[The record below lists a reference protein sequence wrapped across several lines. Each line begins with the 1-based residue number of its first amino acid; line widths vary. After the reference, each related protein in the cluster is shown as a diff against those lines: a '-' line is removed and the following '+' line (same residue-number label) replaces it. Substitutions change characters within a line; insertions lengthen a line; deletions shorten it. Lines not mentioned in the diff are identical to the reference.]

1 MVTSG
6 NFFETLKTADNVGEH
21 WAFTEGCVREGRF
34 DVLEGIGRQ
43 MIAECDFAPPDWR
56 ERSVFDH
63 LMTWLALE
71 DDERGPSLALS
82 FFSAVPVNVVP
93 KFLDIAR
100 AETASKVA
108 SAQSPE
114 TIEKLLLNLPE
125 LETAALL
132 LHESVVRGK
141 LVGFTPASF
150 ELSRR
155 LSSVNHPLG
164 WLPLELL
171 HIENRLPVRDHS
183 RTGSGWSIPKI
194 DNLPDPADLEIL
206 SPDRTFVEVHN
217 LKRVEL
223 IGAADADWR
232 NFSNGRNEVRIFEA
246 RPFGQVSL
254 ATTLPGLGLECVADE
269 IETIENVP
277 VEAVFQQLFAISS
290 NGGAYN
296 RGCFGAYGR
305 LNAWKSLAGLCGAT
319 LEGNAEDILE
329 SAMACRWGKFQG
341 GDWFYDIFWDLGVVC
356 LNPERGELV
365 VVAATDVD

>member
-6 NFFETLKTADNVGEH
+6 NFFETLKTADNVGQH

-34 DVLEGIGRQ
+34 DVLEEIGRR
-43 MIAECDFAPPDWR
+43 MIAECDFAPQDWQA
-56 ERSVFDH
+56 RSVFDH

-71 DDERGPSLALS
+71 EDERGPSLALS
-82 FFSAVPVNVVP
+82 FFAAPQKAGVKP
-93 KFLDIAR
+93 FLEIAR

-108 SAQSPE
+108 SAQPPE
-114 TIEKLLLNLPE
+114 TLEKLLLSTQE
-125 LETAALL
+125 LETATLL
-132 LHESVVRGK
+132 LHEAVVRGK
-141 LVGFTPASF
+141 IIGLTPVSL
-150 ELSRR
+150 EISRR
-155 LSSVNHPLG
+155 MKAVNHPLG

-183 RTGSGWSIPKI
+183 RSGSGWSIPKI
-194 DNLPDPADLEIL
+194 DNLPDPADLENDA
-206 SPDRTFVEVHN
+206 PARTFVEVEDS
-217 LKRVEL
+217 KRVEL

-232 NFSNGRNEVRIFEA
+232 MFSNGRNEVRIFEA
-246 RPFGQVSL
+246 RPFGRLSL
-254 ATTLPGLGLECVADE
+254 EKTLPTLGLECVAGE

-319 LEGNAEDILE
+319 LEMNAEDVLE
-329 SAMACRWGKFQG
+329 TAMACRWGKFQG

-356 LNPERGELV
+356 LNPDRGELV